1 MCVAVCPLSANNVF
15 KLFFLL
21 MTKCETIVIFYL
33 FIMYTYL
40 KGLFKQL
47 HYFFMINVFQVKS
60 VIFSHRRHFFF
71 LIVVRGI
78 VTIVTSSDVEFNFK
92 RTKRQYVTT
101 LLSLFQY
108 FACSVNRMSIR
119 IFGYCLLWCKPCL
132 VALAKSH
139 LYLSVSI
146 SILQQK

>member
-1 MCVAVCPLSANNVF
+1 MCVAVCPLCANNVF

-60 VIFSHRRHFFF
+60 VIFSHRIHFFF
-71 LIVVRGI
+71 LLWSGVLSPLLLLQMWNSILKEQKDN
-78 VTIVTSSDVEFNFK
+78 TSQRCCHFFNTS
-92 RTKRQYVTT
+92 R
-101 LLSLFQY
+101 
-108 FACSVNRMSIR
+108 A
-119 IFGYCLLWCKPCL
+119 
-132 VALAKSH
+132 
-139 LYLSVSI
+139 VSI
-146 SILQQK
+146 ECQYESSVIVCYGVNLVQWLQRSRICI